1 VNAKKRKQLRQTL
14 ERLDRRQL
22 IALAVQKEELPYVLA
37 RTQTH
42 EELVDVLTDA
52 EVSLKP
58 EPA

>member
-1 VNAKKRKQLRQTL
+1 L

>member
-1 VNAKKRKQLRQTL
+1 MSSKKRKQLRQTL
-14 ERLDRRQL
+14 AALSRQQL
-22 IALAVQKEELPYVLA
+22 IALAVQKEELPYALA

-42 EELVDVLTDA
+42 EELVAALVDA